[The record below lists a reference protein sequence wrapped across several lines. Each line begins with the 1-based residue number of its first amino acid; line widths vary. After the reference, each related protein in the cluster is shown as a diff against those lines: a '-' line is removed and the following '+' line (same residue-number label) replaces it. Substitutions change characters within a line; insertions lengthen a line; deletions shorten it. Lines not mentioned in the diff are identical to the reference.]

1 MTKKEMTSILPWIIY
16 DGHTM
21 PEKEGYYYILK
32 KENNSLRIENCRF
45 VKKVSETLNI
55 AERNTEYAEW
65 LDDVKYP
72 NGEFVSLFAERKCGI
87 NSSCLAY
94 CPIDARKVGGYIR
107 KQLFAKEDDGE

>member
-1 MTKKEMTSILPWIIY
+1 VNKKEMTSILPWIIY

-32 KENNSLRIENCRF
+32 KENNSLQIELSRF
-45 VKKVSETLNI
+45 VKKVSETLEFDKRD
-55 AERNTEYAEW
+55 AEYEKW

-72 NGEFVSLFAERKCGI
+72 NGVFVSLFAERRQGLK
-87 NSSCLAY
+87 SSCLAY
-94 CPIDARKVGGYIR
+94 CPIEARKVGGYIR